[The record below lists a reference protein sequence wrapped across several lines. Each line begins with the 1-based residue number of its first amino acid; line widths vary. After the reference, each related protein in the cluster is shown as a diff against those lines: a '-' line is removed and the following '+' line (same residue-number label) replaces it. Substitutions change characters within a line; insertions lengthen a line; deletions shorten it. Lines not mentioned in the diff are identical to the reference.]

1 MCIALVRSLTKV
13 RCLLTSSFRY
23 SNAAP
28 RTVQPRD
35 LVATLPSRAVP
46 NANTQA
52 LMEAAAARDAEI
64 ARRVAQ
70 ADATRLHGARMAQL
84 QTIVD
89 DFITADRQ
97 FLQLPGGTRGREMRC
112 VGAPHAGVQAWR
124 RGSEASFTSTRAAR
138 ACTTL
143 LQR

>member
-1 MCIALVRSLTKV
+1 
-13 RCLLTSSFRY
+13 
-23 SNAAP
+23 
-28 RTVQPRD
+28 
-35 LVATLPSRAVP
+35 
-46 NANTQA
+46 
-52 LMEAAAARDAEI
+52 MEAAAARDAEI

-97 FLQLPGGTRGREMRC
+97 FLQLPGGTRGGERRC

-124 RGSEASFTSTRAAR
+124 RGSEASFTSTQAAR